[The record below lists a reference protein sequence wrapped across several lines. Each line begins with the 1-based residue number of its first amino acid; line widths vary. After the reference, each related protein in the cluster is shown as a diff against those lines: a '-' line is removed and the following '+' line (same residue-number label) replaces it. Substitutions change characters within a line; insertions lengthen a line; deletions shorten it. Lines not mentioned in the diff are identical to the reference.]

1 MSLALKSKRLLR
13 IIAVATTVLIV
24 AVSSAILGFSV
35 VWNQYD
41 FKILDLFYRQAVK
54 HGRGPEQSPLVAIVT
69 ISDTTYDYFG
79 NSTLDRRFVAEVN
92 EALSRLDVAGCAY
105 DLIFARSADAD
116 SDLRLARSIEKLG
129 SVCLPIGLTYAGT
142 PSPFRW
148 EKRRSY
154 EEFRSKS
161 LRNPMEQGQS
171 MPYYGTKALMQS
183 DLFSEVSHS
192 FGHISGFSDPDGVNR
207 HAIMLLK
214 VDEGYFPTLSLALF
228 LNYVKVPFEKV
239 VVEWGRRII
248 IPASEEG
255 ALEQDVVIPIDDRG
269 RAFIPFPQIWKNAFI
284 KMESETL
291 LKYVESER
299 LMGNLI
305 EMFEGKLVLIG
316 DISTGISD
324 LGQTPLASSEPLILV
339 HASLLNGMLTN
350 NFYDQW
356 TSKRVLVLIWLVC
369 SILGLAACPRSSWA
383 LYGSG
388 MAVSA
393 GLVGLTWIEFIHF
406 HLIPI
411 VTVGGSILIFF
422 FGLLAAVE
430 LAVGKERSFIR
441 NAFSR
446 YVPEKVVDTLI
457 SNPHMLKLGGEER
470 IITVLFCDLEGFTAI
485 SENLPPARLVHLLN
499 RYLTEMTAII
509 LTQGGIIDKFEG
521 DAIMAEFG
529 APLPLPDHAER
540 AVRAGLEIQRR
551 LQELRPAWRNDNL
564 PELQCRVGINTG
576 SMIIGNMGSDQVFDF
591 TVIGDAVNLASRLEG
606 ANKKYN
612 TRLMISEYT
621 QQALP
626 PGIFRTRVLDV
637 IKVKG
642 KSKPVRVFEVYGEV
656 RFPLTPEDEMY
667 YVTYQEA
674 MELYFTKHFD
684 MAAEKFRAALS
695 IRPDDPATAEMLNR
709 IGNLQGRNLPP
720 EWDGSISL
728 AGK

>member
-1 MSLALKSKRLLR
+1 MSLTLKSKRVLK
-13 IIAVATTVLIV
+13 IIAATAAVLMLT
-24 AVSSAILGFSV
+24 VSSVILGFSV

-54 HGRGPEQSPLVAIVT
+54 HGHGPKQSPLVALVT
-69 ISDTTYDYFG
+69 ISDKTYDYFG
-79 NSTLDRRFVAEVN
+79 NSTLDRRFMAEVN
-92 EALSRLDVAGCAY
+92 EGLSRLDVAGCAY

-116 SDLRLARSIEKLG
+116 ADLRLAESIEKLG
-129 SVCLPIGLTYAGT
+129 SVCLPVGLTYAET

-148 EKRRSY
+148 ERRRSF
-154 EEFRSKS
+154 EEFRSRS
-161 LRNPMEQGQS
+161 LKKPMEQGRS
-171 MPYYGTKALMQS
+171 RPYYATKALMQS
-183 DLFSEVSHS
+183 DRFSEVARSS
-192 FGHISGFSDPDGVNR
+192 GHISGFSDPDGVNR
-207 HAIMLLK
+207 HAIMLIK
-214 VDEGYFPTLSLALF
+214 VDEDYFPTLSLALF

-248 IPASEEG
+248 IPAGGEG
-255 ALEQDVVIPIDDRG
+255 DLEQTVVIPIDERG
-269 RAFIPFPQIWKNAFI
+269 RAFIPFPQSWDNSFV
-284 KMESETL
+284 KMESEDL
-291 LKYVESER
+291 LKYLESENLR
-299 LMGNLI
+299 GNLI

-324 LGQTPLASSEPLILV
+324 LGQIPLAGHEPLVLV

-350 NFYDQW
+350 TFYDQW
-356 TSKRVLVLIWLVC
+356 TSRQVLALVWPAC
-369 SILGLAACPRSSWA
+369 LLLGLAACPRSSWT

-388 MAVSA
+388 MAVLA
-393 GLVGLTWIEFIHF
+393 GIVGLTWLEFIHF
-406 HLIPI
+406 HLVPI

-446 YVPEKVVDTLI
+446 YVPDKVVDTLI
-457 SNPHMLKLGGEER
+457 SNPHMLRLGGEER
-470 IITVLFCDLEGFTAI
+470 IMTVLFCDLAGFTTI

-509 LTQGGIIDKFEG
+509 LTNGGIVDKFEG
-521 DAIMAEFG
+521 DAVMAEFG
-529 APLPLPDHAER
+529 APLPMPDHAER
-540 AVRAGLEIQRR
+540 AVRAGLEMQKR
-551 LQELRPAWRNDNL
+551 LRELRPIWRSENL

-576 SMIIGNMGSDQVFDF
+576 PMIIGNMGSDQVFDY
-591 TVIGDAVNLASRLEG
+591 TVVGDAVNLASRLEG

-642 KSKPVRVFEVYGEV
+642 KSKPVKVFEVYGETC
-656 RFPLTPEDEMY
+656 FPLTPEDEMY
-667 YVTYQEA
+667 YVTYQKA
-674 MELYFTKHFD
+674 MELYFARHFD
-684 MAAEKFRAALS
+684 SAGEKFQAALS
-695 IRPDDPATAEMLNR
+695 TRPDDPASGEMLNR
-709 IGNLQGRNLPP
+709 IRNLQGRDLPP
-720 EWDGSISL
+720 EWDGSVSL
-728 AGK
+728 VDK